1 MAQTLEDRIR
11 ERAYHIWLAHGCA
24 HGQDDQYWLQAER
37 EILAE
42 TAATAAVGK
51 PVSPAPEIV
60 AEKPEPAPAV
70 AAAAAPQAAAEAPQ
84 AAAEALE
91 AAAETPKAPA
101 KAPAKKKASRLAAKA
116 KAKAAERADSGKK
129 AGKAA
134 TTAKT
139 AAPAPAGNVTPITAA
154 RTLATDTAEKPR
166 LRAVR

>member
-51 PVSPAPEIV
+51 PVSPAPEMV
-60 AEKPEPAPAV
+60 AEKPAPAPAV
-70 AAAAAPQAAAEAPQ
+70 AAAAEAP
-84 AAAEALE
+84 E

-154 RTLATDTAEKPR
+154 RTLAADTAEKPR